1 VIGFHVL
8 GPNAGEITQGFA
20 AAMKCGLTKQ
30 LLDDTIGI
38 HPTCGEVRPLGLRGR
53 GGARCPQPC
62 ALEGGI
68 SVALGTRPPKT
79 GVRTAAC
86 ESLSLLPGQVFTTL
100 EITKASG
107 LDITQKGC

>member
-1 VIGFHVL
+1 MVGFHVL

-38 HPTCGEVRPLGLRGR
+38 HPTCGEVRPGPRGR
-53 GGARCPQPC
+53 GGPAVCSCVLPGAPSAPRSGHVLLKLASAQLPVNRC
-62 ALEGGI
+62 
-68 SVALGTRPPKT
+68 
-79 GVRTAAC
+79 
-86 ESLSLLPGQVFTTL
+86 LSSPGQVFTTL